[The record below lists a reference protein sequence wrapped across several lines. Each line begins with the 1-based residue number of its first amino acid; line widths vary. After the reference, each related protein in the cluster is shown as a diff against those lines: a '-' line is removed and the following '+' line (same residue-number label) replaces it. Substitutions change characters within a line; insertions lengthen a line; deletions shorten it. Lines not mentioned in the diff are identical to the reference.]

1 MIFQQITAKAQR
13 LIVTSVAVLVMASC
27 AAAAAKYDTSIAR
40 DEWYGTTLQGMA
52 ARKLYYCGIIDGIEA
67 NPSKITDD
75 LFALDRPLSEQAAQI
90 ILSRCTDVE
99 TAASS
104 EENATSR
111 AITEEEFL
119 NLLGDDEHDSTL
131 ICPHGNFTRG
141 HAFEIL
147 AEKVDA
153 HNYDAGRKPFNPPHR
168 IMAQAQTAEDAL
180 TLVERGFSY
189 GAEQI
194 EIRGPKEV
202 LHAVNQLYE
211 ENDQAR
217 HDNNYDKLLLNDKYE
232 QYYGSIPSSWLRD
245 DCVDIS
251 VSAISEYV
259 YLHLDRE
266 DWLLCKKDRDYSKVY
281 NDFMQNRILPL
292 KEKCSSTTELIQAVS
307 DVISAKASYAYHY
320 DLLDWAIHSLEG
332 FFDNGKIVCDG
343 YAEVFRACMYELDI
357 PCVIVTNED
366 WSHAWNKVYTG
377 DRWLHVDVCWSDT
390 GYGSRAILKTDK
402 EIVALGGHNNPSYC
416 GAAYSNTPVAS
427 IDIDELG
434 AINYL
439 SFLRRNPEQA
449 LKTLKAGLPRK

>member
-13 LIVTSVAVLVMASC
+13 LIVAFVAVLALASC

-40 DEWYGTTLQGMA
+40 DEWYGTTLKGMA

-75 LFALDRPLSEQAAQI
+75 LFALDKPLTEQAAQI

-104 EENATSR
+104 EENTTSR

-131 ICPHGNFTRG
+131 ICPQGKFTRG

-153 HNYDAGRKPFNPPHR
+153 HNYDAGRKPFNPPYR

-180 TLVERGFSY
+180 TLVERGFAY

-194 EIRGPKEV
+194 EISGPKEV
-202 LHAVNQLYE
+202 LTTVNQLYE

-217 HDNNYDKLLLNDKYE
+217 HDNNYDKLLLNDKYV
-232 QYYGSIPSSWLRD
+232 QNYGSTPSSWLRAN
-245 DCVDIS
+245 CVDIS
-251 VSAISEYV
+251 ISAISEYV

-266 DWLLCKKDRDYSKVY
+266 GWLLCEKDRDYSKVY
-281 NDFMQNRILPL
+281 PSSKRCNQCKGVICLSLRSVGLGNSLTGRI
-292 KEKCSSTTELIQAVS
+292 
-307 DVISAKASYAYHY
+307 
-320 DLLDWAIHSLEG
+320 
-332 FFDNGKIVCDG
+332 
-343 YAEVFRACMYELDI
+343 FRQRQDCL
-357 PCVIVTNED
+357 
-366 WSHAWNKVYTG
+366 
-377 DRWLHVDVCWSDT
+377 
-390 GYGSRAILKTDK
+390 
-402 EIVALGGHNNPSYC
+402 
-416 GAAYSNTPVAS
+416 
-427 IDIDELG
+427 
-434 AINYL
+434 
-439 SFLRRNPEQA
+439 
-449 LKTLKAGLPRK
+449 